1 MLLHGSRILG
11 GCSLAARRVVPGRI
25 SRYWIPGDLFLRF
38 NSWRRSVPA
47 LCVDVAPPD
56 EGFCYRAIPVLD
68 IYGSGAGSAA
78 YMAFGQRWPLGSR
91 SSTSSLLRAA
101 HLAVLA
107 CRTRVSTRSGDLGGG
122 SSRRG
127 NCGSSLRHPPRVCA
141 EGGIVASFLFVG
153 RGFTG
158 CGKTLKFCGSC
169 L

>member
-25 SRYWIPGDLFLRF
+25 SRRWIPGDLFLRI

-47 LCVDVAPPD
+47 VCMDVAPPD
-56 EGFCYRAIPVLD
+56 ERFCYRAILVLD

-78 YMAFGQRWPLGSR
+78 YMAFGQRWALGSR
-91 SSTSSLLRAA
+91 SSTSSLLRAS

-107 CRTRVSTRSGDLGGG
+107 CRTRLGTRSGDLGGG

-127 NCGSSLRHPPRVCA
+127 NCGSPFRHPPRVCTK
-141 EGGIVASFLFVG
+141 G
-153 RGFTG
+153 RII
-158 CGKTLKFCGSC
+158 
-169 L
+169 